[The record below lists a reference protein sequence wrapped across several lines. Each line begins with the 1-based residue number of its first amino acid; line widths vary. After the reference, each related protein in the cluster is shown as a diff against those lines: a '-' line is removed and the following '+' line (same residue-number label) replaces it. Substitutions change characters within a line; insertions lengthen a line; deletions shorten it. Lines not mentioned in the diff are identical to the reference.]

1 MVEPNGIREAPSSF
15 YKYVYV
21 VSSLSAKMNT
31 LENEKNNSMGAWATL
46 FCLSSRH
53 RVTHIFQ
60 KQEKLKH
67 RPYSTFTGDPWSLFL
82 LANAFLHWTVFLS
95 NQKRKDS
102 GHTCSWHLSCSYSSR
117 LELICICVD
126 LIIISN
132 VIGVYCHLRSGGFCV
147 IFTCSGMLCKWVLS
161 SGVSQTSFSYLKV

>member
-102 GHTCSWHLSCSYSSR
+102 GHTCSWHLSCSYSLGSI
-117 LELICICVD
+117 LGAYLTYKMGAVVSI
-126 LIIISN
+126 
-132 VIGVYCHLRSGGFCV
+132 
-147 IFTCSGMLCKWVLS
+147 
-161 SGVSQTSFSYLKV
+161 SQTKTLRYKRLVSSYLALIPELDA